1 MSPRARRCIM
11 IVPAESPR
19 SPGSFESGPGRSI
32 AGDAVRATST
42 RHEPLMSE
50 NGRGTLNDFA
60 QSLIAR
66 VIFYYVG
73 LAAVIAAIWTAL
85 PPAARGTV
93 IGALSSLIA
102 FRPSAVVGVRF
113 DATGM
118 PTPDYVAPPFQPLIL
133 VIVAITSGFLLALPV
148 AWVYMFTRQRKGYRA
163 SDVQALVLLPVVVA
177 GVVVLVKNSL
187 PLAFSLAG
195 IVAAVRFRTNL
206 EDTKDATFIFLA
218 TALGLACGVQIE
230 AAAVMSIL
238 FNAAVLGLWT
248 ADFARLPPSLEG
260 VRAKRQLERATAIAN
275 RTSQFVARLDHEVLE
290 ALAPAQLDAL
300 EDRLRR
306 RRADMTGESA
316 TPGSRFDVMIRIL
329 TNDVAALRSAIDP
342 VLEAESKRWRY
353 RGSSTNDVGTTVEY
367 DLRLKKGYSRQSVAE
382 IVREKGAPYV
392 VGVEVLETE
401 PE

>member
-1 MSPRARRCIM
+1 MS
-11 IVPAESPR
+11 
-19 SPGSFESGPGRSI
+19 
-32 AGDAVRATST
+32 D
-42 RHEPLMSE
+42 
-50 NGRGTLNDFA
+50 NGGGNLSDFGH
-60 QSLIAR
+60 SLIAR
-66 VIFYYVG
+66 VIIYYLS
-73 LAAVIAAIWTAL
+73 LAAVIFGVWAILPTGARAAATS
-85 PPAARGTV
+85 V
-93 IGALSSLIA
+93 LSSLIA
-102 FRPSAVVGVRF
+102 FREAGAITMSPGGVPTQ
-113 DATGM
+113 TG
-118 PTPDYVAPPFQPLIL
+118 PVPQFQPLMLI
-133 VIVAITSGFLLALPV
+133 VIAVTSAFLLALPV

-163 SDVQALVLLPVVVA
+163 SDVQALVLMPVVVA

-206 EDTKDATFIFLA
+206 EDSKDATFIFLA

-230 AAAVMSIL
+230 VAAVMSIL

-329 TNDVAALRSAIDP
+329 TNDAPALRSAIDP

-382 IVREKGAPYV
+382 IVREKGAPFV

>member
-1 MSPRARRCIM
+1 
-11 IVPAESPR
+11 
-19 SPGSFESGPGRSI
+19 
-32 AGDAVRATST
+32 
-42 RHEPLMSE
+42 MSE

-66 VIFYYVG
+66 VLFYYVG

-85 PPAARGTV
+85 PPAARGKV

-102 FRPSAVVGVRF
+102 FRPSEIVGVKF
-113 DATGM
+113 DPTGM
-118 PTPDYVAPPFQPLIL
+118 PAPDYVAPPFQPLIL

-163 SDVQALVLLPVVVA
+163 SDVQALVLMPVVVA

-218 TALGLACGVQIE
+218 TALGIACGVQIE
-230 AAAVMSIL
+230 VAAVMSVL
-238 FNAAVLGLWT
+238 FNAAVLVLWKT
-248 ADFARLPPSLEG
+248 DFARMPPALEG
-260 VRAKRQLERATAIAN
+260 VRAKRQMERALAIAN

-290 ALAPAQLDAL
+290 SLAPAQLDAL

-306 RRADMTGESA
+306 RRSDMTGESA
-316 TPGSRFDVMIRIL
+316 TAGGGRFDAMVRVL
-329 TNDVAALRSAIDP
+329 TNDAPALRAAIDP
-342 VLEAESKRWRY
+342 VLETEAKRWRY
-353 RGSSTNDVGTTVEY
+353 RGSSTNEIGTSVEY
-367 DLRLKKGYSRQSVAE
+367 DLRLKKGFSKQSIADL
-382 IVREKGAPYV
+382 VREKGAPFV
-392 VGVEVLETE
+392 VGVEVVETE
-401 PE
+401 SE

>member
-1 MSPRARRCIM
+1 MS
-11 IVPAESPR
+11 
-19 SPGSFESGPGRSI
+19 
-32 AGDAVRATST
+32 D
-42 RHEPLMSE
+42 
-50 NGRGTLNDFA
+50 NGGGNLSDFGH
-60 QSLIAR
+60 SLIAR
-66 VIFYYVG
+66 VVVYYVS
-73 LAAVIAAIWTAL
+73 LAVVIFGVWAIL
-85 PPAARGTV
+85 PAGARAEAMTV
-93 IGALSSLIA
+93 LSSLIA
-102 FRPSAVVGVRF
+102 FHEAPSITF
-113 DATGM
+113 SPSGM
-118 PTPDYVAPPFQPLIL
+118 PSQDIAAPTFQPLML
-133 VIVAITSGFLLALPV
+133 VVIAVTSAFLLALPV

-163 SDVQALVLLPVVVA
+163 SDVQALVLMPVVVA

-206 EDTKDATFIFLA
+206 EDSKDATFIFLA

-230 AAAVMSIL
+230 VAAVMSIL

-306 RRADMTGESA
+306 RRAEMTGESGTA
-316 TPGSRFDVMIRIL
+316 GSRFDLMIRIL
-329 TNDVAALRSAIDP
+329 TNDAISLRSAIDP
-342 VLEAESKRWRY
+342 VLEAEAKRWRY

-382 IVREKGAPYV
+382 IVREKGAPFV
-392 VGVEVLETE
+392 VGVEVVESE

>member
-1 MSPRARRCIM
+1 MS
-11 IVPAESPR
+11 
-19 SPGSFESGPGRSI
+19 
-32 AGDAVRATST
+32 D
-42 RHEPLMSE
+42 
-50 NGRGTLNDFA
+50 NGGGNLSDFGH
-60 QSLIAR
+60 SLIAR
-66 VIFYYVG
+66 VVVYYLSLAGVIFGVWAILPDG
-73 LAAVIAAIWTAL
+73 ARAAATSV
-85 PPAARGTV
+85 
-93 IGALSSLIA
+93 LSSLIA
-102 FRPSAVVGVRF
+102 FRAAGGITISPG
-113 DATGM
+113 GM
-118 PTPDYVAPPFQPLIL
+118 PTQTGAPPFQPLMLI
-133 VIVAITSGFLLALPV
+133 VIAVTSAFLLALPV

-163 SDVQALVLLPVVVA
+163 SDVQALVLMPVVVA
-177 GVVVLVKNSL
+177 GVVVLVKDSL

-316 TPGSRFDVMIRIL
+316 ATGSRFDVMIRIL
-329 TNDVAALRSAIDP
+329 TNDATSLRSAIDP
-342 VLEAESKRWRY
+342 VLEAEAKRWRY

-382 IVREKGAPYV
+382 IVREKGAPFV